1 MMYRLLCCNLCCWV
15 DLMIPN
21 RVQRCELV
29 SECLDGIEQA
39 CTGQYK
45 ARDFLLNDNHDH
57 YLVALQALPILVAEV
72 SSEPIADECKP
83 AKKSSHRPE
92 KPILCLP
99 DRFCLP
105 GAAAP
110 VPTTDT

>member
-1 MMYRLLCCNLCCWV
+1 M
-15 DLMIPN
+15 
-21 RVQRCELV
+21 QRCELV

-45 ARDFLLNDNHDH
+45 ATKDFLLNANHDL

-72 SSEPIADECKP
+72 SSEPIAGECMP

-99 DRFCLP
+99 NRFCLP
-105 GAAAP
+105 EAAAP
-110 VPTTDT
+110 RTDH